1 MTGWHVGQPN
11 TGTCPRQND
20 TWTNAELTRGPMANL
35 FTHKWLDRWTNQA
48 MTRVIK
54 KGSDTCHLL
63 VAHVD
68 PLEGD
73 TCTNGTLAALVSR

>member
-11 TGTCPRQND
+11 TVTCPRQND

-54 KGSDTCHLL
+54 RIG
-63 VAHVD
+63 HVSFAC
-68 PLEGD
+68 
-73 TCTNGTLAALVSR
+73 CTRGPFGR